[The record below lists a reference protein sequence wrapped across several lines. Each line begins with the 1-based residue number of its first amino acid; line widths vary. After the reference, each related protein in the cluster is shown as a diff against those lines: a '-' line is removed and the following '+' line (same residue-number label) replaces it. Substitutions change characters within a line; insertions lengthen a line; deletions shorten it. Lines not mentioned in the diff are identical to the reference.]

1 MKETMK
7 KYAIILS
14 TILLTLTG
22 CKDFLAPKSESEFVP
37 RTVQDLDEMLL
48 YETYYGSKQFL
59 TTTFFNLISDD
70 VSVAPWTSSESDL
83 LSSVHRQ
90 SIKAIY
96 TWQPDMYYTLEQDH
110 VSDNM
115 FNMYSGGYARILG
128 CNAVLDYMHTVSG
141 TDMEKTRLEAEARTM
156 RAWWYFYLVNVYG
169 APYNSNKSALGV
181 PLHLTAAVSNENL
194 KRNTVEECYNQVLED
209 LRIAE
214 SLYLKL
220 PEELQWKRNNR
231 ASLPFVY
238 LLLSRVNL
246 YMENWKEASDYAD
259 KVIAD
264 SRFRLLDFPDF
275 PSGSHIEVHTYR
287 CPEVIWPYSYSG
299 EFNEYENPYMMV
311 YSLGGSV
318 AFVIASSELYYK
330 YSADDIRRDQYL
342 VRDVRSINYKAFG
355 KIALKSGSS
364 DPNPN
369 NTFARSLRVSEA
381 YLNKAE
387 AQAEIFKESGSA
399 EAKTSA
405 INTIQALRAKR
416 ITNPDNEQIDDRTAD
431 RLISSI
437 RDERRREL
445 CFEDHRWF
453 DLRRY
458 GMPRI
463 IHVWYDEADAGRYS
477 GYAMNVEDPQYTLPL
492 PPAAMLLNP
501 ALEQNPLGP
510 SRQSL

>member
-1 MKETMK
+1 MIAAM
-7 KYAIILS
+7 
-14 TILLTLTG
+14 LLALAG

-37 RTVQDLDEMLL
+37 RTAQDLDEMLL
-48 YETYYGSKQFL
+48 YETYYGSKPFL

-70 VSVAPWTSSESDL
+70 VAVAPWTSSEKDL

-110 VSDNM
+110 VSDAS
-115 FNMYSGGYARILG
+115 FNMYSGAYARILG

-141 TDMEKTRLEAEARTM
+141 TQEEKTRLEAEARTM
-156 RAWWYFYLVNVYG
+156 RAFWYFYLVNVYG
-169 APYNSNKSALGV
+169 APYNNNKEALGV

-194 KRNTVEECYNQVLED
+194 RRNTVEECYNQVLED
-209 LRIAE
+209 LHAAE
-214 SLYLKL
+214 KLYLQL
-220 PEELQWKRNNR
+220 PSDLHWKRNNR

-238 LLLSRVNL
+238 LMLSRVNL
-246 YMENWKEASDYAD
+246 YMEKWQEASDYAD
-259 KVIAD
+259 KLISD
-264 SRFRLLDFPDF
+264 SRFRLLDFADF
-275 PSGSHIEVHTYR
+275 PSGSYIEVHSYK

-311 YSLGGSV
+311 YSMGGSV
-318 AFVIASSELYYK
+318 AFVTASSELYYK
-330 YSADDIRRDQYL
+330 YAADDVRRSQYL
-342 VRDVRSINYKAFG
+342 VRDMRSINYKAYS
-355 KIALKSGSS
+355 KIALKTASS

-369 NTFARSLRVSEA
+369 NTFARSLRLSEA

-387 AQAEIFKESGSA
+387 AQAELFKENGSA
-399 EAKTSA
+399 AAKNSA
-405 INTIQALRAKR
+405 IATIDALRAKR
-416 ITNPDNEQIDDRTAD
+416 ISNPDNEQIDDRTPD
-431 RLISSI
+431 RLINSI

-463 IHVWYDEADAGRYS
+463 IHIWYDGSDAGQYS
-477 GYAMNVEDPQYTLPL
+477 GYSLNVEDPQYTLPL

-510 SRQSL
+510 QRPAL

>member
-1 MKETMK
+1 MK
-7 KYAIILS
+7 KYISLFAAL
-14 TILLTLTG
+14 LLTLSG
-22 CKDFLAPKSESEFVP
+22 CQKFLAPKSESEFIP
-37 RTVQDLDEMLL
+37 RTSQDLNEMLL

-59 TTTFFNLISDD
+59 TTPFFNLITDD
-70 VSVAPWTSSESDL
+70 VSVAPWTSSEKDL

-110 VSDNM
+110 VSDYM
-115 FNMYSGGYARILG
+115 FNMYSGAYARILG
-128 CNAVLDYMHTVSG
+128 CNAVLDYMDTVSG
-141 TDMEKTRLEAEARTM
+141 TENEKNLLEAEAKAM
-156 RAWWYFYLVNVYG
+156 RGWWYFYLVNVYG
-169 APYNSNKSALGV
+169 APYTQNKEALGV

-194 KRNTVEECYNQVLED
+194 KRNSVEECYAQVLED
-209 LRIAE
+209 LQSAE
-214 SLYLKL
+214 KLFLSL
-220 PEELQWKRNNR
+220 PAELQWRKNNR
-231 ASLPFVY
+231 ASLPFVQ

-246 YMENWKEASDYAD
+246 YMENWQEASDYAD
-259 KVIAD
+259 KVI
-264 SRFRLLDFPDF
+264 SNHNFRLLDFPDF
-275 PSGSHIEVHTYR
+275 PSGSHIEVHTYK

-311 YSLGGSV
+311 SSMGGSV
-318 AFVIASSELYYK
+318 AFVTAAPELYYK

-342 VRDVRSINYKAFG
+342 VRDTRSINYKAYG
-355 KIALKSGSS
+355 KVALKNGSS

-369 NTFARSLRVSEA
+369 NTFARSLRLSEA

-387 AQAEIFKESGSA
+387 AQAQIFKADGNA
-399 EAKTSA
+399 AAKDEAMA
-405 INTIQALRAKR
+405 TIRILRAKR

-431 RLISSI
+431 RLINSI

-463 IHVWYDEADAGRYS
+463 IHVWYDEADASKYS
-477 GYAMNVEDPQYTLPL
+477 AYSLDVEDPQYTLPL

-510 SRQSL
+510 QRLSM